1 MKIRIF
7 TAGLLLAVFTTTAT
21 AQSKWVEQF
30 LNRYRPTP
38 FDPASTVTPQVS
50 DLAWR
55 DMVQSGIL
63 PISVSDVIR
72 LMLQSNLDVTVNRFS
87 PLSSQ
92 YYIQSLFRPF
102 EPTLD
107 ISANVGKFSSP
118 VASQL
123 TAGAGATA
131 FSQLYHRYA
140 VGYGQTL
147 HTGTRVDVTFN
158 MNRTSDNNLF
168 NTFNPSYRGT
178 LNYSISQPLLR
189 NFGRNINDSLI
200 RIARNN
206 LNVSEID
213 FETQMIDLVTNAQ
226 NLYWDLVFQRED
238 IKVRK
243 QSLELAQKTLAD
255 NKRQVEIGTMAP
267 IEIVQTQADVAQRQE
282 QMVTTSYTADQTQDQ
297 IKRMITNL
305 GDPALIL
312 ANLNPIDPPGK
323 PGPNDVMSI
332 EDAIKYALESRAEI
346 RRLAMELQNADI
358 DLKYN
363 KNQLLPSLSV
373 GATYTQNGVGGV
385 QTKRS
390 TLGGE
395 DVVEKIRGGLG
406 DAFGQVFGYNFTGY
420 SVGFTLSIPL
430 SNKATQ
436 ADYARSL
443 TTKQS
448 IEARRNRLTQLIA
461 LEVRNA
467 QSQVEMNRARIE
479 AADRALELATMQ
491 LEAEQK
497 KFQLGTS
504 QIRFVLTEQRNVA
517 QAQTT
522 QIQALVNYAKALVEY
537 DKKVGRTLRKNNIEI
552 DRQLQAAGNPLPAT
566 LSGSGTAGPS
576 AGQLQ

>member
-1 MKIRIF
+1 MKIRILV
-7 TAGLLLAVFTTTAT
+7 TVLLLAVFTTTAT

-38 FDPASTVTPQVS
+38 FDPASTVTPRVS
-50 DLAWR
+50 DEAWR
-55 DMVQSGIL
+55 GMVQSGML
-63 PISVSDVIR
+63 PIAVSDVIR
-72 LMLQSNLDVTVNRFS
+72 LMLQSNLDVTLNRFS
-87 PLSSQ
+87 PLASQ
-92 YYIQSLFRPF
+92 YYIQTLFRPF

-107 ISANVGKFSSP
+107 LSATVGKFTAP

-140 VGYGQTL
+140 VGFGQTL
-147 HTGTRVDVTFN
+147 HSGTRVDVTFN

-178 LNYSISQPLLR
+178 LTYSVSQALLR
-189 NFGRNINDSLI
+189 NYGRNINDSAI

-206 LNVSEID
+206 LNISEID
-213 FETQMIDLVTNAQ
+213 FETQMIDLVTDAQ
-226 NLYWDLVFQRED
+226 HLYWDLVFQRED
-238 IKVRK
+238 IKVRR
-243 QSLELAQKTLAD
+243 QSLELAQRTLAD

-267 IEIVQTQADVAQRQE
+267 IEVVQTEADVAQRQE
-282 QMVTTSYTADQTQDQ
+282 QMVTTSYTADQTQDR

-312 ANLNPIDPPGK
+312 ANLSPVDPPHK
-323 PGPNDVMSI
+323 PAPNDVMSV
-332 EDAIKYALESRAEI
+332 EDAIKYALESRPEM
-346 RRLAMELQNADI
+346 RRLALELQNSDI

-363 KNQLLPSLSV
+363 KNQLLPSLGVS
-373 GATYTQNGVGGV
+373 ASYTQNGVGGV
-385 QTKRS
+385 QTKR
-390 TLGGE
+390 TGLGDLE
-395 DVVEKIRGGLG
+395 VAEKIRGGLA
-406 DAFGQVFGYNFTGY
+406 DAFGQVFGYNYTGY
-420 SVGFTLSIPL
+420 AVGFTLSIPL

-448 IEARRNRLTQLIA
+448 VEAKRNRLAQMIA

-467 QSQVEMNRARIE
+467 HSQVDMNRARIE
-479 AADRALELATMQ
+479 AADKALQLSQMQ

-517 QAQTT
+517 QAQTS
-522 QIQALVNYAKALVEY
+522 QIQALVDYAKALVDY
-537 DKKVGRTLRKNNIEI
+537 DRKVGRTLQKNNIEI
-552 DRQLQAAGNPLPAT
+552 DKQLIAGTSVP
-566 LSGSGTAGPS
+566 LSGSGMARPS
-576 AGQLQ
+576 AGHSN

>member
-1 MKIRIF
+1 MMKIRIF
-7 TAGLLLAVFTTTAT
+7 VVGLLLAVFTTTAT

-38 FDPASTVTPQVS
+38 FDPASRVTPRVS
-50 DLAWR
+50 DEAWR
-55 DMVQSGIL
+55 GLVQSGML

-87 PLSSQ
+87 PLASQ
-92 YYIQSLFRPF
+92 YYIQTLFRPF

-107 ISANVGKFSSP
+107 LSATVGKFSAP

-140 VGYGQTL
+140 IGFGQTL

-178 LNYSISQPLLR
+178 LNYAVSQQLLR
-189 NFGRNINDSLI
+189 NYGRDINDSAI
-200 RIARNN
+200 RVARNN
-206 LNVSEID
+206 LNISEID
-213 FETQMIDLVTNAQ
+213 FETQMIDLVTDAQ
-226 NLYWDLVFQRED
+226 TLYWDLVFQRED
-238 IKVRK
+238 IKVRR
-243 QSLELAQKTLAD
+243 QSLDLAQKTLAD
-255 NKRQVEIGTMAP
+255 NRRQVEIGTMAP
-267 IEIVQTQADVAQRQE
+267 IEVVQTEADVAQRQE
-282 QMVTTSYTADQTQDQ
+282 QMVTTSYTADQTQDR

-305 GDPALIL
+305 GDPALVL
-312 ANLNPIDPPGK
+312 AKLSPVDAPRK
-323 PGPNDVMSI
+323 PAPNDVMSV
-332 EDAIKYALESRAEI
+332 EDAIKYALESRPEI
-346 RRLAMELQNADI
+346 RRLALELQNSDI

-363 KNQLLPSLSV
+363 KNQLLPSLAVS
-373 GATYTQNGVGGV
+373 GSYTQNGVGGV
-385 QTKRS
+385 QTKR
-390 TLGGE
+390 TGLGDSE
-395 DVVEKIRGGLG
+395 VVEKIHGGLF
-406 DAFGQVFGYNFTGY
+406 DAFGQVFGYNYTGY

-436 ADYARSL
+436 AEYARSL
-443 TTKQS
+443 TTRQS
-448 IEARRNRLTQLIA
+448 VEARRNRLAQMIA

-467 QSQVEMNRARIE
+467 HSQVEMNRARIE
-479 AADRALELATMQ
+479 AADKALQLSIMQ

-517 QAQTT
+517 QAQTS
-522 QIQALVNYAKALVEY
+522 QIQALVDYAKALVEY
-537 DKKVGRTLRKNNIEI
+537 DKKVGRTLQKNNIEI
-552 DRQLQAAGNPLPAT
+552 DKQLIAGASGS
-566 LSGSGTAGPS
+566 LSGSGTARPS
-576 AGQLQ
+576 AGQSN

>member
-7 TAGLLLAVFTTTAT
+7 VAGLLLAIFTTTAT

-30 LNRYRPTP
+30 LNRYRPTQ
-38 FDPASTVTPQVS
+38 FNPASTVTPQVS
-50 DLAWR
+50 DQAWR
-55 DMVQSGIL
+55 GMVQSGAL

-87 PLSSQ
+87 PLASQ
-92 YYIQSLFRPF
+92 YYIQTLFRPF

-107 ISANVGKFSSP
+107 VSATVGKFTAP

-123 TAGAGATA
+123 TAGAGASS

-140 VGYGQTL
+140 IGFGQTL
-147 HTGTRVDVTFN
+147 HTGTRVDVDFN
-158 MNRTSDNNLF
+158 VNRTSDNNLF

-178 LNYSISQPLLR
+178 LTYSIEQPLLR
-189 NFGRNINDSLI
+189 NYGRNINDSLI

-206 LNVSEID
+206 LNISEID
-213 FETQMIDLVTNAQ
+213 FETQMIDLVTDAQ

-267 IEIVQTQADVAQRQE
+267 IEVVQTEADVAQRQE
-282 QMVTTSYTADQTQDQ
+282 QMVTTSYTADQTQDRV
-297 IKRMITNL
+297 KRMMTNL

-312 ANLNPIDPPGK
+312 ANLTPIEMPRK
-323 PGPNDVMSI
+323 PEPIDVMSI
-332 EDAIKYALESRAEI
+332 EDAIKYALESRPEI
-346 RRLAMELQNADI
+346 RRLALELQNADI

-363 KNQLLPSLSV
+363 KNQLLPSLGV
-373 GATYTQNGVGGV
+373 GGSYTQNGVGGV
-385 QTKRS
+385 QTKRAG
-390 TLGGE
+390 LGGS

-406 DAFGQVFGYNFTGY
+406 DAFGQVFGYNYTGY

-436 ADYARSL
+436 AEYARSL
-443 TTKQS
+443 TTRQS
-448 IEARRNRLTQLIA
+448 IEARRNRLAQLIA

-467 QSQVEMNRARIE
+467 HSQVDMNRARIE
-479 AADRALELATMQ
+479 AADKALQLSKMQ

-517 QAQTT
+517 QAQTS

-552 DRQLQAAGNPLPAT
+552 DRQLQIADTPPPTT
-566 LSGSGTAGPS
+566 LSASGTVRPS
-576 AGQLQ
+576 GGQLQ